1 MTRLSNWLL
10 LLAAAGLLMTTAI
23 IGWQVFGRFILAS
36 SPSWTEQAALV
47 LMIWFVLLGAAAGVH
62 EQFHIRIDLLQEKL
76 GRSRRSVEQI
86 GSAVVLA
93 MGGLLLLSGLEL
105 CWAVRGN
112 TIPSLGIS
120 RAAAYAPLPLSGLFI
135 ILFSARQI
143 FAGRPHN
150 PANMGT
156 D

>member
-10 LLAAAGLLMTTAI
+10 LSAAAGLLATTAI

-47 LMIWFVLLGAAAGVH
+47 LMIWFVLFGAAAGVH
-62 EQFHIRIDLLQEKL
+62 EQFHIRIDLLQGKL
-76 GRSRRSVEQI
+76 GPGRRGVERI
-86 GSAVVLA
+86 CSAVVMA
-93 MGGLLLLSGLEL
+93 MGALLLLFGLEL

-143 FAGRPHN
+143 FADP
-150 PANMGT
+150 PQDSATMGT